1 MKATYLYRAAL
12 LAAFAVMS
20 LTLPVHA
27 AVPEPDPGDG
37 AGTTPNPQVLELG
50 SCVLP
55 SNECVNN
62 VTATQCTKQNGK
74 FSPLTSCKLTFT
86 PNVPIPGL
94 FQGAQPVDETLLGR
108 YISNFYVFFAGVAGI
123 LATVMMMWGG
133 FHYITAAGNPQ
144 RMNEGKDI
152 ISNAVIGLVLVLIS
166 YLLLNAINPRL
177 IQLRVP
183 SLQFIP
189 QILAVDKYCE
199 AQGPEAIAAAQLAK
213 AECGTTVPYVKD
225 GQQRECV
232 SLNIPGQ
239 LLLPWDQQLAC
250 FPRESISAVT
260 SGGKTSVATTVVYE
274 RRKAAGKDGVCENNI
289 YTADDRCDLTQRILS
304 LQTWLVGACKKANIE
319 VGVGTGKDI
328 CLYKKYLSCPTSD
341 SGQVRCDVG
350 GLNRVTACW
359 DGKQPLQTKIQL
371 FNVVITQCRNPGA
384 AARPI
389 EEVDSLCCQANLKRD
404 IFCTSRDIED
414 TVELS
419 PEQCAIYNAEAGI
432 PFAQV
437 CYQFREGD
445 RGTIRTICEDIVTRC
460 DLPKKCKAP
469 IDFISV
475 NTDPPG
481 SPLFQ

>member
-1 MKATYLYRAAL
+1 MRLLRIAGNGLMFAL
-12 LAAFAVMS
+12 VAMS
-20 LTLPVHA
+20 LTLPVRA
-27 AVPEPDPGDG
+27 SVPDVDPGDG

-55 SNECVNN
+55 GNECVNN
-62 VTATQCTKQNGK
+62 VTATQCTKQSGK

-86 PNVPIPGL
+86 PNVPIPRL
-94 FQGAQPVDETLLGR
+94 FEGSQPVDETLLGR

-152 ISNAVIGLVLVLIS
+152 IGNAVIGLVLVLIS

-183 SLQFIP
+183 SLQYIP
-189 QILAVDKYCE
+189 QILVADKYCE
-199 AQGPEAIAAAQLAK
+199 TQGPEAIAAAQLAK
-213 AECGTTVPYVKD
+213 AECGTTVTYVKD

-232 SLNIPGQ
+232 SLFIPDQ
-239 LLLPWDQQLAC
+239 TAVPWDQQLAC

-274 RRKAAGKDGVCENNI
+274 RRKAAGNDGVCGNDK

-304 LQTWLVGACKKANIE
+304 LQTWLAGACKKANIE
-319 VGVGTGKDI
+319 NRLLTGKDV
-328 CLYKKYLSCPTSD
+328 CLYTKYLSCPTSD
-341 SGQVRCDVG
+341 SAQVRCDVG
-350 GLNRVTACW
+350 GINRETACW
-359 DGKQPLQTKIQL
+359 DGSKPLETKVTFL
-371 FNVVITQCRNPGA
+371 SVLVTQCRNPSA
-384 AARPI
+384 TSRPI
-389 EEVDSLCCQANLKRD
+389 EYVDSVCCQANLKRA
-404 IFCTSRDIED
+404 IFCTTRDIED
-414 TVELS
+414 TVDLS
-419 PEQCAIYNAEAGI
+419 PEQCAAYNAETGI
-432 PFAQV
+432 PYRQV
-437 CYQFREGD
+437 CYQERLGD
-445 RGTIRTICEDIVTRC
+445 RGTIRTVCENVEYRC
-460 DLPKKCKAP
+460 DLPKKCKVP

-481 SPLFQ
+481 SPLFK

>member
-1 MKATYLYRAAL
+1 MAAM
-12 LAAFAVMS
+12 VVIG
-20 LTLPVHA
+20 LTLPVQA

-37 AGTTPNPQVLELG
+37 AGTTPNPQILELG

-94 FQGAQPVDETLLGR
+94 FQGSQPVDETLLGR

-183 SLQFIP
+183 SLQYIP
-189 QILAVDKYCE
+189 QILVADKYCE
-199 AQGPEAIAAAQLAK
+199 AQGPEAIAAAQLQGK
-213 AECGTTVPYVKD
+213 ECGENVVYIKD

-250 FPRESISAVT
+250 FSRESIGTVV
-260 SGGKTSVATTVVYE
+260 SGGKTSVTTNVVYE
-274 RRKAAGKDGVCENNI
+274 RRPAAGKDGICENNI

-304 LQTWLVGACKKANIE
+304 LQTWLAGACKKANIE
-319 VGVGTGKDI
+319 VGLGTGKDI
-328 CLYKKYLSCPTSD
+328 CLYKKFLSCPTSD
-341 SGQVRCDVG
+341 SEQVRCDVG
-350 GLNRVTACW
+350 GINRVTACW

-371 FNVVITQCRNPGA
+371 FNVVITQCRNPNA

-389 EEVDSLCCQANLKRD
+389 EEVDSVCCQANIKSA
-404 IFCTSRDIED
+404 IFCTTREIEN

-419 PEQCAIYNAEAGI
+419 TEECAAYSANTAV
-432 PFAQV
+432 PFRQV
-437 CYQFREGD
+437 CYQERLGD
-445 RGTIRTICEDIVTRC
+445 RGTIRTVCEKIETRC
-460 DLPKKCKAP
+460 DLAKKCKAP
-469 IDFISV
+469 IDLLSV

-481 SPLFQ
+481 SPLFK